1 MIFKVRQNVIS
12 KASFHNKICESNFC
26 VLLQNCMTKCHGE
39 WFTGKF
45 LVFFCSHNKLRN
57 WPYKL
62 TKFHTIFKLFLVN
75 KFNKIKGSDWDIL
88 LIWIINIF
96 ILLYCVDVKNVVI
109 SCSSSN
115 YLFYF
120 TPFADENGYHYF
132 WCKIMLIFIIIKIIM
147 MINVSLI
154 PRSKSSFQ
162 LSYRIVIKG
171 KVSSRES

>member
-1 MIFKVRQNVIS
+1 
-12 KASFHNKICESNFC
+12 
-26 VLLQNCMTKCHGE
+26 MTKCHGE

-62 TKFHTIFKLFLVN
+62 TKFHTVFKLFLVN

-96 ILLYCVDVKNVVI
+96 ILLYCVDVKNIVI

-115 YLFYF
+115 LFDF

-154 PRSKSSFQ
+154 PRSKSLFQ
-162 LSYRIVIKG
+162 LQYHIGSSLKG
-171 KVSSRES
+171 KSQVGRANDNVSE